1 MTDDTTQLRAAF
13 DWLTLAMAAAR
24 AGRTGSTT
32 IDRDRLAAIVEAARL
47 EWGARIQ
54 LDRDPQVM
62 RMAGITTSTTSGGWN
77 LLAQWLGKARA
88 VIGEDA

>member
-1 MTDDTTQLRAAF
+1 MTDDTTELRAAF

-32 IDRDRLAAIVEAARL
+32 IDRDRLAAIAEAARH

-77 LLAQWLGKARA
+77 LFAQWLGKARA

>member
-32 IDRDRLAAIVEAARL
+32 I
-47 EWGARIQ
+47 
-54 LDRDPQVM
+54 DRDPQVM